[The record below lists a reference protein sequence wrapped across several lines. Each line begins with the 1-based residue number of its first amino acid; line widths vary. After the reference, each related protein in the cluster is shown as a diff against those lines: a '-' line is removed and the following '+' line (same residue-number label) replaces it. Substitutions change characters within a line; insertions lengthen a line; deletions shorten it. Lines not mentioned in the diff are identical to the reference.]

1 MQSMISPLLFK
12 AGVNMKEVFQR
23 FGLFWSVFF
32 KAICPPTWGA
42 LSGGNQLSVG
52 VPKLFSLL
60 SIPL

>member
-12 AGVNMKEVFQR
+12 VEVNMKEVFQR
-23 FGLFWSVFF
+23 FGLVLDWVFL
-32 KAICPPTWGA
+32 AICPPTWGA
-42 LSGGNQLSVG
+42 LSEGNQLSVG